1 MRLRLGRTGEP
12 RTAVYRLR
20 LMSFGLATNAAKR
33 DAPGMI
39 GCRATALA
47 HVYGH
52 QMLDTHAKLIA
63 EHIRRV
69 AYGEAP
75 LNLVTE

>member
-33 DAPGMI
+33 DAAGMI
-39 GCRATALA
+39 SCR
-47 HVYGH
+47 G
-52 QMLDTHAKLIA
+52 K
-63 EHIRRV
+63 
-69 AYGEAP
+69 P
-75 LNLVTE
+75 LNPNIKPERGGTAR